1 MDCFE
6 ALKEQEVAGKEDS
19 EGLLGYFWPF
29 ANQGIRVGEI
39 ELPEKA
45 RFSRFL
51 INPERERERE
61 REREIMNE
69 RGPEVGSMNRE
80 EEERGRRSTTCLGRE
95 R

>member
-6 ALKEQEVAGKEDS
+6 GLKEREVAVKEDS

-39 ELPEKA
+39 ELPEKG

-61 REREIMNE
+61 RERDYE
-69 RGPEVGSMNRE
+69 REG
-80 EEERGRRSTTCLGRE
+80 T
-95 R
+95 

>member
-6 ALKEQEVAGKEDS
+6 ALKEREVAGKEYS
-19 EGLLGYFWPF
+19 EGLLGCFWPF

-61 REREIMNE
+61 RARARDHERE
-69 RGPEVGSMNRE
+69 GT
-80 EEERGRRSTTCLGRE
+80 RSR
-95 R
+95 

>member
-51 INPERERERE
+51 INPERERERQRQRQRDPE
-61 REREIMNE
+61 RE
-69 RGPEVGSMNRE
+69 G
-80 EEERGRRSTTCLGRE
+80 T
-95 R
+95 

>member
-1 MDCFE
+1 VFLDCFE

-19 EGLLGYFWPF
+19 EGLLRYFWPF
-29 ANQGIRVGEI
+29 ANQVSYK
-39 ELPEKA
+39 P
-45 RFSRFL
+45 
-51 INPERERERE
+51 RERERE

>member
-1 MDCFE
+1 VFLDCFE

-19 EGLLGYFWPF
+19 EGLLRYFWPF
-29 ANQGIRVGEI
+29 VNQGIRVGEI

-51 INPERERERE
+51 INPERE